1 MEGISKEL
9 SEAIEEECRIRKA
22 GLLAKEK
29 AKIKLPKTR
38 RAIEDYKEL
47 TRLIDDYYND

>member
-9 SEAIEEECRIRKA
+9 NDEIEKECRVRKA
-22 GLLAKEK
+22 ELLAKEK